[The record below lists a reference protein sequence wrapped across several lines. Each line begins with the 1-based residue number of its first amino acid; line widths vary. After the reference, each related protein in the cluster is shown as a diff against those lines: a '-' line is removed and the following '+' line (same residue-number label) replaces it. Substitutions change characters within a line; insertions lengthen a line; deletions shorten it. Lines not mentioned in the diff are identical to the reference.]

1 MGSRRIPSGKGCV
14 KRMADKQLRL
24 GAVGEKDVI
33 LAFRAIGAIAY
44 PATTADEVAAA
55 LHRLS
60 REAVPVVFITE
71 AAARLAPEALSK
83 YEQSLD
89 IAIIPV
95 PGVRGS
101 DGLGM
106 QRVRDNVIKAIG
118 ADILINQDRNEE

>member
-1 MGSRRIPSGKGCV
+1 
-14 KRMADKQLRL
+14 MADKQLRL
-24 GAVGEKDVI
+24 GAVGEEDAV
-33 LAFRAIGAIAY
+33 LAFRAIGAVAY
-44 PATTADEVAAA
+44 PAATADDVAAA

-60 REAVPVVFITE
+60 QEEVPVVFITE
-71 AAARLAPEALSK
+71 AAARLAPEALSH
-83 YEQSLD
+83 YEQSPD

-101 DGLGM
+101 DGLGR